1 MRSSSLVLALVML
14 LLAATPTPALQG
26 CRYRTGQHVV
36 LYGTTDDPDVFLWD
50 SRFRLRDYEGGSFD
64 QMKALLPHAALARP
78 GTRAVVESCV
88 QKFVASKYL
97 DRPDDAVGIVIVSGN
112 LRGQRGWVLGSAVR
126 ANTRGPRDV
135 STRSTSIPDARAII
149 SGVTTAPGRSKA
161 RSRSAPSTMSRSA

>member
-1 MRSSSLVLALVML
+1 MRTSSVFLALLVI
-14 LLAATPTPALQG
+14 LLAAAPTPALQS
-26 CRYRTGQHVV
+26 CRYRVGAHVV

-78 GTRAVVESCV
+78 GTRALVESCV
-88 QKFVASKYL
+88 QKFVVSKYS
-97 DRPDDAVGIVIVSGN
+97 DRPDDAIGVVIVSGD

-135 STRSTSIPDARAII
+135 STRSTSIP
-149 SGVTTAPGRSKA
+149 
-161 RSRSAPSTMSRSA
+161 

>member
-1 MRSSSLVLALVML
+1 MRSRSVLLAFFVV
-14 LLAATPTPALQG
+14 LLAATASSAPPS
-26 CRYRTGQHVV
+26 CRYHAGDHVV

-78 GTRAVVESCV
+78 GTRALVESCV
-88 QKFVASKYL
+88 QKFVVSKYS
-97 DRPDDAVGIVIVSGN
+97 DRPDDAVGVVIVSGS

-135 STRSTSIPDARAII
+135 STRSTSMP
-149 SGVTTAPGRSKA
+149 
-161 RSRSAPSTMSRSA
+161 

>member
-1 MRSSSLVLALVML
+1 MRPSSVVLAFVVL
-14 LLAATPTPALQG
+14 LLAATPPPVLPG
-26 CRYRTGQHVV
+26 CRYHQGERVV

-88 QKFVASKYL
+88 RKFVASKYL
-97 DRPDDAVGIVIVSGN
+97 DHPDDAVGVVIVSGD
-112 LRGQRGWVLGSAVR
+112 LRGQRGWVLGSAIR

-135 STRSTSIPDARAII
+135 STRSTSIP
-149 SGVTTAPGRSKA
+149 
-161 RSRSAPSTMSRSA
+161 